1 MVKVFPGHGGQELLR
16 NGSVA
21 ALKQG
26 FLSAAA
32 EGRRQWQQWRRQ
44 HGEDAGRRSHVIGMA
59 AKSCSCWCPGVSFY
73 RDVEKDGK
81 LLGKSI
87 YTWIQTVGIFHIYVS
102 LEEGKYW

>member
-1 MVKVFPGHGGQELLR
+1 M
-16 NGSVA
+16 A
-21 ALKQG
+21 AVET
-26 FLSAAA
+26 S
-32 EGRRQWQQWRRQ
+32 
-44 HGEDAGRRSHVIGMA
+44 AGRGRGPQEPCHRDGCEILQQLVPWVI
-59 AKSCSCWCPGVSFY
+59 SFY

>member
-1 MVKVFPGHGGQELLR
+1 M
-16 NGSVA
+16 A
-21 ALKQG
+21 AVET
-26 FLSAAA
+26 S
-32 EGRRQWQQWRRQ
+32 
-44 HGEDAGRRSHVIGMA
+44 AGRGRGPQRQRLGNASHVIGMV
-59 AKSCSCWCPGVSFY
+59 AKSCSSWCPGVSFY